1 MGKGKSVGKEGNFT
15 ISEVLLQKIEVRDTK
30 VCEHTS
36 TRINVL
42 VGWLQTPKA
51 PPLRDLPASGS
62 GITGV
67 HYDAMA

>member
-42 VGWLQTPKA
+42 VGWLQTPETLHSA
-51 PPLRDLPASGS
+51 LPFLAACFSKS
-62 GITGV
+62 WC
-67 HYDAMA
+67 